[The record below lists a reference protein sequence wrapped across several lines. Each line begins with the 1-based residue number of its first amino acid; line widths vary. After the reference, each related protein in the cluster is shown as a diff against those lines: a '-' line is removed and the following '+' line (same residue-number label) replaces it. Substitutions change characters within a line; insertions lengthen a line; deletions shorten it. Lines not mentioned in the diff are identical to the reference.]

1 MESEEEKNKKLKRR
15 INYILNKPIIRLRQA
30 DYYQKNKEKIKN
42 KKIKKNLIIIMEN
55 ESLFPESLTQVYID
69 EGSVV
74 INEINSMTVN

>member
-1 MESEEEKNKKLKRR
+1 MNNEEIKKLKNK

-55 ESLFPESLTQVYID
+55 ENLFPESLTQVYIN

-74 INEINSMTVN
+74 INEINSMTVNQS

>member
-1 MESEEEKNKKLKRR
+1 MEEEEKNKKLKRR

-30 DYYQKNKEKIKN
+30 DYYQRNKEKIKN

-55 ESLFPESLTQVYID
+55 ENLFPESLTQVYID

>member
-1 MESEEEKNKKLKRR
+1 MEQEENKKLKRK
-15 INYILNKPIIRLRQA
+15 INYILNKPLIRLKQK
-30 DYYQKNKEKIKN
+30 DYYEKNKQKIKN

-55 ESLFPESLTQVYID
+55 ENLFPESLAEIYIN